1 MRFADRR
8 EAGARL
14 GEAVAEMHPDR
25 PLVAALPRG
34 GVPVGYEVALALG
47 CELDVLVVRK
57 VGVPYQPELAMGA
70 VGEHGVVVR
79 NHDILLA
86 ARVGEAAFEGAA
98 LTAMDE
104 VETRVAVYRESAAAI
119 DPTGRTV
126 IVTDDGLA
134 TGSTALAAIDVA
146 RAKGASRVW
155 VAVPVAPPEAVR
167 HVEEVAD
174 LVVTLHRPHR
184 FMAVGAWYRDF
195 TQTSTGEVQDLLR
208 RSRGAH

>member
-1 MRFADRR
+1 MRFIDRR

-14 GEAVAEMHPDR
+14 GEAVAERHPER

-70 VGEHGVVVR
+70 VGEQGVVVR
-79 NHDILLA
+79 NHDVLLA
-86 ARVGEAAFEGAA
+86 ARVGEAAFEAAA
-98 LTAMDE
+98 LAAIDE

-119 DPTGRTV
+119 DPTGRTM

-146 RAKGASRVW
+146 RAKGASLVW

-195 TQTSTGEVQDLLR
+195 TQTSTDEVQDLLR